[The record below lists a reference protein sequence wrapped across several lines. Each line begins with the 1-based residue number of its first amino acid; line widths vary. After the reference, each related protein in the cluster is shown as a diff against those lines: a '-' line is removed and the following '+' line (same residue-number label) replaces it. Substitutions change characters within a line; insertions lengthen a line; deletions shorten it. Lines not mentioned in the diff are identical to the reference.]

1 MARAPSQHHCN
12 QNTTMALNCDDLM
25 LPSISKGTHGD
36 CNPQE
41 DSIGKNKV
49 AIQPAPWPKETDLP
63 PWSQLEKMKKEA
75 NEVAFHSFPPDNLK
89 AAIAAIEGESKSCDA
104 QTFSVDWE
112 ETPNSILVSFE
123 DNSLLDDQGFPK
135 ISGDDSKNVRSE
147 YTPFAKDVGTDVPS
161 GNIAVGSTL
170 SRENNPEGHRE
181 STAENFDRFVEMS
194 SMTTNIL
201 DADFID
207 KEKQLPTKSRWSDG
221 IFKSQELAGASSSVL
236 FVFDRLLD
244 CIDPKDRQFTT
255 PMKTFDDDDDAETDQ
270 SSAWSL
276 SINRSWLDSLDENFS
291 INTSDEASLFRFS
304 LENEPD
310 WLDESLDY
318 MFPCWKEPERAK
330 GEVKDSKPLRK
341 ASTFELV
348 EAFEAGRKRK
358 WTSKEKENNEKR
370 EPNIEGNA
378 NEEPCVNNEKNKGE
392 ILTIIQSVSSSHDD
406 APFDFPPPEFP
417 PPVWKKPAP
426 IEIEP
431 TDTLESNATESTLSE
446 LFQGLVY
453 GTPSDEKEGR
463 ITDLD
468 TYLDRTS
475 TTEDTST
482 LSYSDGTL

>member
-1 MARAPSQHHCN
+1 M
-12 QNTTMALNCDDLM
+12 
-25 LPSISKGTHGD
+25 
-36 CNPQE
+36 E
-41 DSIGKNKV
+41 
-49 AIQPAPWPKETDLP
+49 PAPWPKETDLP

-75 NEVAFHSFPPDNLK
+75 NEVALHSFPPDDHK
-89 AAIAAIEGESKSCDA
+89 AVITVNEGDSKSCGF

-135 ISGDDSKNVRSE
+135 ISGDDSKNGRSE
-147 YTPFAKDVGTDVPS
+147 YTAFAKDVGTYISS
-161 GNIAVGSTL
+161 GNIAVGSTPP
-170 SRENNPEGHRE
+170 RENNPEGHQE
-181 STAENFDRFVEMS
+181 STAENFDRYVEMS
-194 SMTTNIL
+194 SMTTNSL
-201 DADFID
+201 DADFIN

-221 IFKSQELAGASSSVL
+221 ILKSQELAGATSSVL

-255 PMKTFDDDDDAETDQ
+255 PMETFDDDDDVETDQ

-276 SINRSWLDSLDENFS
+276 SINRSWLDSLEDNFS

-304 LENEPD
+304 LENGPD

-318 MFPCWKEPERAK
+318 MFPCWKESEAK
-330 GEVKDSKPLRK
+330 DPKPLRK
-341 ASTFELV
+341 ASTFELI

-358 WTSKEKENNEKR
+358 WVSKVKENDEKR
-370 EPNIEGNA
+370 EPGMRGNA
-378 NEEPCVNNEKNKGE
+378 NEEPCVNSEDNKGE
-392 ILTIIQSVSSSHDD
+392 IQAIAQPVSSSEDD
-406 APFDFPPPEFP
+406 DPFDFPPPEFP

-431 TDTLESNATESTLSE
+431 NDTLESNTTESTLSE

-463 ITDLD
+463 VNDLD

-475 TTEDTST
+475 MTEDTST